1 MNQLRVVFD
10 CMVFLQGAA
19 RKEGPA
25 GVCLDLAW
33 RGVIELCVSQEILD
47 EVAGVLFRPSLR
59 KKFPA
64 LNDAMVA
71 AFLAGMQHQ
80 ARFFNEVPRSM
91 KLPRDPKDEPYLNLA
106 LHAGAD
112 YLVTRD
118 ADLLDLASATGLGFE
133 IVDPLAF
140 LTRLRREIP
149 R

>member
-1 MNQLRVVFD
+1 MNKLRVVFD

-33 RGVIELCVSQEILD
+33 RGVIELCVSQQILD
-47 EVAGVLFRPSLR
+47 EVANVLFRPSIR

-71 AFLAGMQHQ
+71 AFIAGMQQQ

-106 LHAGAD
+106 LH
-112 YLVTRD
+112 VEPIISS
-118 ADLLDLASATGLGFE
+118 LAILIYSIWHPQPTSASKL
-133 IVDPLAF
+133 
-140 LTRLRREIP
+140 LTRWHS
-149 R
+149 

>member
-1 MNQLRVVFD
+1 M
-10 CMVFLQGAA
+10 
-19 RKEGPA
+19 
-25 GVCLDLAW
+25 
-33 RGVIELCVSQEILD
+33 IELCVSQQILD
-47 EVAGVLFRPSLR
+47 EVANVLFRPSIR

-71 AFLAGMQHQ
+71 AFLAGMQQQ

-118 ADLLDLASATGLGFE
+118 TDLLDLASATDLGFE